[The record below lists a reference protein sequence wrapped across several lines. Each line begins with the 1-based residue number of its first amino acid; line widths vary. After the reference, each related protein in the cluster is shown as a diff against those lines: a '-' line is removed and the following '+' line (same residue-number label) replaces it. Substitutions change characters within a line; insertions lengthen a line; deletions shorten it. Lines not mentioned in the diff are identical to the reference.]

1 MLIVDDH
8 LALLALTGRLPDAL
22 PPGPVATTYCFH
34 FRLARAVADSAGG
47 ARDQANGALS
57 RLAPG
62 VALARVLAPPADRL
76 VVLDDRLSLPAAIDI
91 AHRHSANLLLAQLV
105 GAARHHDAAVRVTA
119 ANCGRSWVA
128 VMEAEAVDF
137 ATV

>member
-8 LALLALTGRLPDAL
+8 LALLAVTGRLPDDL

-34 FRLARAVADSAGG
+34 FRLARAVADSEGTG
-47 ARDQANGALS
+47 HDGTGALS

-62 VALARVLAPPADRL
+62 VALTRVLSPPADRL
-76 VVLDDRLSLPAAIDI
+76 VVLDDRASLAAAVDV
-91 AHRHSANLLLAQLV
+91 AHRHTANLLLAQLV
-105 GAARHHDAAVRVTA
+105 GAARHHQAAVRVMA
-119 ANCGRSWVA
+119 ANCGRSWNT
-128 VMEAEAVDF
+128 VMRAEEIDF